1 VSHDSCQVQD
11 VGQLLLRLD
20 LILRFILLSGGQ
32 EVMMDYALQT
42 ISYIADIDDIL
53 ILMVRQSLVVG
64 SPADGASD
72 AAGQKRQVKICCHVF
87 ESDEV
92 SSSTWQCFI

>member
-1 VSHDSCQVQD
+1 MGH
-11 VGQLLLRLD
+11 LLLRLD
-20 LILRFILLSGGQ
+20 FILGMYLLSGEQ

-53 ILMVRQSLVVG
+53 ILMVRQSLVVS
-64 SPADGASD
+64 SPAGGAS
-72 AAGQKRQVKICCHVF
+72 AETAGQKRQVKICCHVF

-92 SSSTWQCFI
+92 SFIYLTVVTTVVVFSV

>member
-1 VSHDSCQVQD
+1 MD
-11 VGQLLLRLD
+11 
-20 LILRFILLSGGQ
+20 LLSGGQ

-53 ILMVRQSLVVG
+53 ILMVRQSLVV
-64 SPADGASD
+64 SSSADGASAS

-92 SSSTWQCFI
+92 SFIFL